1 MHFACPSGCYKGV
14 EDHYFLRSNTPR
26 RPGRRGEQQGK
37 GYNLR
42 KCPLC
47 SSVTHPELS
56 AILTVSRLS
65 LIVYD
70 REKSKKSFKKSFTRY
85 CFLFL
90 VRSFEKNPE
99 TESLS

>member
-47 SSVTHPELS
+47 SSVTHSELH

-65 LIVYD
+65 LTGKKV
-70 REKSKKSFKKSFTRY
+70 KSHSERVSLDTVFK
-85 CFLFL
+85 

>member
-14 EDHYFLRSNTPR
+14 EDHYFLRSNTSR

-42 KCPLC
+42 KCPPC
-47 SSVTHPELS
+47 SSVTHSELY

-85 CFLFL
+85 CFQSAFL
-90 VRSFEKNPE
+90 
-99 TESLS
+99 

>member
-42 KCPLC
+42 KCPPC
-47 SSVTHPELS
+47 SSVTHSELY

-70 REKSKKSFKKSFTRY
+70 FYVYESDICIIFARKYLRYVFWLTTKLFTKY
-85 CFLFL
+85 
-90 VRSFEKNPE
+90 
-99 TESLS
+99 